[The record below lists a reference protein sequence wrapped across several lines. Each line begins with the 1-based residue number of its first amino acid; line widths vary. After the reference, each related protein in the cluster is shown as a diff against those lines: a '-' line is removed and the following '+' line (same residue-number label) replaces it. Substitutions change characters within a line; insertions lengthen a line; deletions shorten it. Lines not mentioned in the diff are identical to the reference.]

1 MKRLVFA
8 VLVVVWAAVPIL
20 AVDGRDFAGRY
31 DLKNVTAVAEGV
43 SLTFLVD
50 VQNVGGT
57 ALTGVTF
64 ELENAPA
71 TPIAV
76 GPFDLENT
84 ATIRF
89 SLGLSVDAATY
100 AEWSRGGARM
110 TGKWTDA
117 EGNTQKRVVELTRI
131 VTPEEVQ

>member
-1 MKRLVFA
+1 MKRLVFV
-8 VLVVVWAAVPIL
+8 VLAVVWAAVPTR

-31 DLKNVTAVAEGV
+31 DLKSVTTRDQSV

-50 VQNVGGT
+50 VQNVSGT
-57 ALTGVTF
+57 PLTGVTF
-64 ELENAPA
+64 EVDNAA
-71 TPIAV
+71 TGPIAV

-84 ATIRF
+84 ATVRF
-89 SLGLSVDAATY
+89 SLGLSVDTATY
-100 AEWSRGGARM
+100 TEWSAGGARM